1 MGRVIAVGEQQA
13 SQQQGGQQQSQ
24 QQAGLQLTAEQ
35 QKTRFR
41 VVHVTEYHYESPV
54 SSSYGQV
61 CLLPRATIDQICLE
75 SRLTV
80 EPTPSDSRDRI
91 DFYGNRVGYFHVN
104 TQHTLLR
111 ISAESEVA
119 VSEPAQLDIETGPGS
134 ELDLASAVEALKTI
148 EGIDRAELAAY
159 QLPSDRTPLDAEVRK
174 YAAASFA
181 ADRPVL
187 HSLQDLTARI
197 FDDFD
202 FAPDATQVT
211 STVSDLFESG
221 AGVCQD
227 FAHLAVSCLRA
238 SGLPGRYV
246 SGYLETDPPPGKKKV
261 YGADVSHA
269 WASALIPGV
278 GWIDFDPTNNQFAN
292 GRYITTAWGRDY
304 SDVAPVS
311 GVIYS
316 DGGTTALKV
325 SVDVSRVD

>member
-1 MGRVIAVGEQQA
+1 MTVLSE
-13 SQQQGGQQQSQ
+13 
-24 QQAGLQLTAEQ
+24 THT
-35 QKTRFR
+35 TRFR
-41 VVHVTEYHYESPV
+41 IAHITEYQYESPV

-61 CLLPRATIDQICLE
+61 CLLPRAAPNQLCLV
-75 SRLTV
+75 SQLTV
-80 EPTPSDSRDRI
+80 EPKPSDSRERI
-91 DFYGNRVGYFHVN
+91 DFFGNRVGYFHVS
-104 TQHTLLR
+104 TEHTLLR
-111 ISAESEVA
+111 VSAESEVE
-119 VSEPAQLDIETGPGS
+119 VSAPAGLDAGTSPEAADP
-134 ELDLASAVEALKTI
+134 DLASAI
-148 EGIDRAELAAY
+148 EGLESLTDIDRAVLASYLLA
-159 QLPSDRTPLDAEVRK
+159 SERTPLDEVVRR

-181 ADRPVL
+181 PGRSVL
-187 HSLQDLTARI
+187 DSLRDLTSRI
-197 FDDFD
+197 YGDFD
-202 FAPDATQVT
+202 FAPDATKVT
-211 STVSDLFESG
+211 STVADLFESG

-246 SGYLETDPPPGKKKV
+246 SGYLETDPPPGKKKI

-269 WASALIPGV
+269 WASALVPGI
-278 GWIDFDPTNNQFAN
+278 GWVDFDPTNNQFIN